1 MLLACGERHE
11 GKGTICTVVTAIL
24 SMRDEEDEAEIYWR
38 REENM
43 EEFSQDS
50 SSVNVDYS
58 EEDSESRGF

>member
-1 MLLACGERHE
+1 M
-11 GKGTICTVVTAIL
+11 ICTVVTAIL

-43 EEFSQDS
+43 EEFSQDP
-50 SSVNVDYS
+50 SSVNVDDN

>member
-38 REENM
+38 SEENM
-43 EEFSQDS
+43 EEFS
-50 SSVNVDYS
+50 VDYS